1 MTEANRRR
9 WPGPALLLAGC
20 LLAATAGAGLSRG
33 ADPQTGLRFW
43 KLQQQGL
50 SLELRQRLPDQTR
63 AFFQARGFPRE
74 IADRIATACVLQ
86 TIGGHRE
93 ADGPAPVHID
103 LTEWRV
109 ITADGARPP
118 KLKSR
123 WDAEWPPGR
132 VSRAARIAFRW
143 ATFPT
148 VQTFSAGGDYGW
160 GMISFDLPPGSRFDL
175 LVRWRQ
181 GGQAHEARIEDIQCP
196 EDR

>member
-1 MTEANRRR
+1 MSECRVFLVCLVLL
-9 WPGPALLLAGC
+9 PGLVQAGV
-20 LLAATAGAGLSRG
+20 SRG
-33 ADPQTGLRFW
+33 VDPQTGLKFW

-63 AFFQARGFPRE
+63 AFFQARGFARA

-86 TIGGHRE
+86 TIGGHH
-93 ADGPAPVHID
+93 APDGPAPVHID
-103 LTEWRV
+103 LAEWRV
-109 ITADGARPP
+109 ITPDGERPP

-123 WDAEWPPGR
+123 WDAEWAPGQ

-160 GMISFDLPPGSRFDL
+160 GMISFDLPPGSHFDL
-175 LVRWRQ
+175 RLRWRQ
-181 GGQAHEARIEDIQCP
+181 GGQAREARIDDIECP
-196 EDR
+196 ADEERP